1 MGSQPMVRPARKYPS
16 ALLFLL
22 SDERIRRRSLT
33 KLTQPTRATRNKYV
47 AMMSQSRVLSVAGS
61 MPLFISLHTSKSDG
75 DDTGGGGDT
84 GRIRPAD
91 NGLLI
96 VKREETL
103 SVANHP
109 PITIE
114 ECSSSC

>member
-1 MGSQPMVRPARKYPS
+1 MQT
-16 ALLFLL
+16 FLL
-22 SDERIRRRSLT
+22 ALGQT
-33 KLTQPTRATRNKYV
+33 APTDTWR
-47 AMMSQSRVLSVAGS
+47 VAGS